1 MRTRQKGFSLVEL
14 LIVLAIILTICAIAI
29 PNLQSAR
36 MAANQASAVSSL
48 RTINGSAITYSLTYP
63 DTGFPA
69 SLSAMGGAQPCTASS
84 ASACLLDEVLASG
97 TKSGYT
103 FVWTGDG
110 NTPSV
115 GYTITA
121 TPVTA
126 GSSGKIMFC
135 SDQSGN
141 VFYDPSG
148 AACTSTSAP
157 LQ

>member
-36 MAANQASAVSSL
+36 IAANQASAVSSL

-63 DTGFPA
+63 DSGFPA
-69 SLSAMGGAQPCTASS
+69 SLAAMGGAQPCTASD
-84 ASACLLDEVLASG
+84 ANACLLDEVLASG
-97 TKSGYT
+97 TKGGYT
-103 FVWTGDG
+103 FVWTSDG
-110 NTPSV
+110 NAPSV

-126 GSSGKIMFC
+126 GGSGKIMFC
-135 SDQSGN
+135 SDQSGSI
-141 VFYDPSG
+141 FYDPSG
-148 AACTSTSAP
+148 ASCTSTSAP